1 MRLVL
6 ESQLVDFIRSSIRSV
21 WTLELLVLLRRCS
34 PATMTLEQAARELR
48 GTETLVAKC
57 VPQLEA
63 AGLIVHEGKAVKF
76 APASPALQELSA
88 LLEMEYRERP
98 VAVVD
103 AIVSG
108 QSDRLRALSDAF
120 RFKENDE

>member
-1 MRLVL
+1 ML
-6 ESQLVDFIRSSIRSV
+6 I
-21 WTLELLVLLRRCS
+21 LLRRHS
-34 PATMTLEQAARELR
+34 PAAMSLEQAARELR
-48 GTETLVAKC
+48 GTEMLVSKC

-63 AGLIVHEGKAVKF
+63 GGLIVHEGDSIKF

-103 AIVSG
+103 AIVRG
-108 QSDRLRALSDAF
+108 QSDRLRTLSDAF
-120 RFKENDE
+120 RFKEKDE

>member
-1 MRLVL
+1 MLDA
-6 ESQLVDFIRSSIRSV
+6 QLIDFIRSSIRSV
-21 WTLELLVLLRRCS
+21 WTLELLILLRRHS
-34 PATMTLEQAARELR
+34 PAAMRLEQAARELR
-48 GTETLVAKC
+48 GTEALVAKC

-63 AGLIVHEGKAVKF
+63 AGLIALEGETIKF

-88 LLEMEYRERP
+88 LLEMEYRQRP

-108 QSDRLRALSDAF
+108 QNDRLRTLSDAF
-120 RFKENDE
+120 RFKEKGE